1 MNIALDRTLPISLG
15 VQLRGLIE
23 YGVACGELKRGE
35 RLPSVRRMAEELG
48 VAQMTVAQV
57 FKELQAAGIIRSE
70 PGRGTFVTGDAMPD
84 GPLAR
89 LSVKISALTAEAA
102 ALGIGRSRLAAM
114 VGSAPPVKP
123 SAAAGLQLTFVGNYE
138 AATKGYVA
146 DLQAD
151 LAAANS
157 VTGDS
162 ITGVTFEQLLADPAL
177 LEAARASDLLLT
189 VTNRAGD
196 LRRLVGDERPIQV
209 LSFIP
214 SEATRRQLAE
224 LDPRTRLGLVSTVPE
239 FLPIMKTGVSRFA
252 PHIPELATAMLDD
265 PQVDAF
271 MAGLDVVVLATGA
284 EALALRLPAGT
295 AAIHYRHTPDPL
307 DIDRSLKPLLDRLRG
322 DAAVIRFKES
332 A

>member
-1 MNIALDRTLPISLG
+1 MTITLDRTLPISLG

-23 YGVACGELKRGE
+23 YGVACGELRRGE
-35 RLPSVRRMAEELG
+35 RLPSVRRMAEDLG
-48 VAQMTVAQV
+48 VAAMTVAQV
-57 FKELQAAGIIRSE
+57 FKDLQAAGIIRSE
-70 PGRGTFVTGDAMPD
+70 PGRGTFVAGDAMLD

-89 LSVKISALTAEAA
+89 LSEKIRALTTEAA

-114 VGSAPPVKP
+114 IGSAPPVSP
-123 SAAAGLQLTFVGNYE
+123 AVTPIAEAGLRLTFVGNYE
-138 AATKGYVA
+138 AATEGYVT

-151 LAAANS
+151 LAGA
-157 VTGDS
+157 DS
-162 ITGVTFEQLLADPAL
+162 IIGVTFEQLLADPAL
-177 LEAARASDLLLT
+177 LAAVRSSDLLLT
-189 VTNRAGD
+189 VANRAGD
-196 LRRLVGDERPIQV
+196 LRRLVGDETPIQV

-214 SEATRRQLAE
+214 SEATRRQLAA

-252 PHIPELATAMLDD
+252 PHIPDLATALLDD
-265 PQVDAF
+265 SQIDAF

-295 AAIHYRHTPDPL
+295 AAIQYRHTPDPL

-322 DAAVIRFKES
+322 DAAVIRLKEI

>member
-1 MNIALDRTLPISLG
+1 MIIALDRTLPISLG

-35 RLPSVRRMAEELG
+35 RLPSVRRMAEDLG
-48 VAQMTVAQV
+48 VAAMTVAQV
-57 FKELQAAGIIRSE
+57 FKELQAAGVIRSE
-70 PGRGTFVTGDAMPD
+70 PGRGTFVAGDVMLD

-89 LSVKISALTAEAA
+89 LSEKIRALTAEAA

-114 VGSAPPVKP
+114 IGSAPPLVP
-123 SAAAGLQLTFVGNYE
+123 AAKAGLRLTFVGNYE
-138 AATKGYVA
+138 AATEGYVA

-151 LAAANS
+151 LAQ
-157 VTGDS
+157 GDS

-177 LEAARASDLLLT
+177 LAAARNSDLLLT
-189 VTNRAGD
+189 VANRAGD
-196 LRRLVGDERPIQV
+196 LRRLVGDETPIQV

-214 SEATRRQLAE
+214 SEVTRRQLAE

-252 PHIPELATAMLDD
+252 PHIPELATALLDD
-265 PQVDAF
+265 PQIDAF

-284 EALALRLPAGT
+284 EALALRLTAGT

-322 DAAVIRFKES
+322 DAAVIRFKEI